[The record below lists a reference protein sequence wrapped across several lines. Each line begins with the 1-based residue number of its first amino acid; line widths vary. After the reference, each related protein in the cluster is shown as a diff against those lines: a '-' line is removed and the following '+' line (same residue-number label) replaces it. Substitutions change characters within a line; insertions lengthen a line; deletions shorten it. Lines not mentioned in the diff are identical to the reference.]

1 VKFFKIVFTILG
13 IIFTINII
21 QSAVEYNIRQS
32 VYACEEVTKAD
43 PIDVQK
49 ICERRW
55 RRK

>member
-1 VKFFKIVFTILG
+1 MKFFKIVFTILG

-21 QSAVEYNIRQS
+21 QTTVQYNIKDS
-32 VYACEEVTKAD
+32 VYACEEVTKTD

-49 ICERRW
+49 ICNRRW

>member
-1 VKFFKIVFTILG
+1 VRFFQIVFTILG

-21 QSAVEYNIRQS
+21 QNAILYNSRQP

-49 ICERRW
+49 ICDRRW

>member
-1 VKFFKIVFTILG
+1 MRFFKVCFTILG

-21 QSAVEYNIRQS
+21 QTTAEYNIRQS
-32 VYACEEVTKAD
+32 VYACEDVTKSD

-49 ICERRW
+49 ICERKW

>member
-1 VKFFKIVFTILG
+1 VRFFQIAFTILG

-21 QSAVEYNIRQS
+21 QTTVQYNIKDS

-49 ICERRW
+49 ICNRRW

>member
-1 VKFFKIVFTILG
+1 MTFFRICFTILG

-21 QSAVEYNIRQS
+21 QTTVQYNIKDP
-32 VYACEEVTKAD
+32 VYACEEVTKTD

-49 ICERRW
+49 ICNRRW